1 METKHL
7 NYIISIAEHKNMT
20 KAAEKLFVSQSSLS
34 QYLSRLE
41 QNIGSP
47 LFFRAKGELILTPA
61 GELYVKAAKEVI
73 QIKNKL
79 YQNIESLDNRGH
91 ISIGVS
97 SQWGIRLLTTIV
109 PEIKNIF
116 PSVTI
121 EISETSIKEIFSQIT
136 NEKLDFALASSNSV
150 KPLENQAEVLEME
163 EILFGIPA
171 SHPFALRNNTT
182 VISKKDFIDF
192 IQSDNFILSKKEYA
206 TRILAEDIFQEV
218 QCSPKA
224 ICETNS
230 MPTISNMVT
239 NGSGVAFFPVSCA
252 TDREHIKY
260 FSLIPKVK
268 RYNLL
273 LHRNNLLMNSLEKTF
288 LSYVRSHFIHEN

>member
-7 NYIISIAEHKNMT
+7 NYIISIAQHKNMT

-61 GELYVKAAKEVI
+61 GELYVNAAKEVI
-73 QIKNKL
+73 QIKERL
-79 YQNIESLDNRGH
+79 YKNMESLDKRGH

-97 SQWGIRLLTTIV
+97 SQWGIRLLTAIV
-109 PEIKNIF
+109 PEIKNMF

-121 EISETSIKEIFSQIT
+121 EISEISIREIFTQIISG
-136 NEKLDFALASSNSV
+136 KLDFALASCTDIL
-150 KPLENQAEVLEME
+150 PLENQAEILETE

-171 SHPFALRNNTT
+171 SHLFAMKQ
-182 VISKKDFIDF
+182 SKKTISQKEIADFIKN
-192 IQSDNFILSKKEYA
+192 DNFILSKKEYA
-206 TRILAEDIFQEV
+206 TRVLAEKLFKEIKCRPE
-218 QCSPKA
+218 A

-230 MPTISNMVT
+230 MATISNMVA
-239 NGSGVAFFPVSCA
+239 NGSGVGFFPVSCA
-252 TDREHIKY
+252 NDKEHIRY
-260 FSLIPKVK
+260 YSLKPKMM

-273 LHRNNLLMNSLEKTF
+273 LHRDNLQMIPLEKTF
-288 LSYVRSHFIHEN
+288 LSYVRSNFI

>member
-1 METKHL
+1 MDTKHL
-7 NYIISIAEHKNMT
+7 NYIITIAQHKNMT

-61 GELYVKAAKEVI
+61 GELYVNAAKEVV
-73 QIKNKL
+73 QIKERL
-79 YQNIESLDNRGH
+79 YKNMESLDKRGH

-97 SQWGIRLLTTIV
+97 SQWGIRLLTAIV
-109 PEIKNIF
+109 PEIKNMF

-121 EISETSIKEIFSQIT
+121 EISETSIIEIFAQVISG
-136 NEKLDFALASSNSV
+136 KLDFALASCTDIHSNEIQAEI
-150 KPLENQAEVLEME
+150 LENE

-171 SHPFALRNNTT
+171 SHLYVMKQNKKS
-182 VISKKDFIDF
+182 ISQKEIADFIRN
-192 IQSDNFILSKKEYA
+192 DNFILAKKEYA
-206 TRILAEDIFQEV
+206 TRILAEKLFDENRLR
-218 QCSPKA
+218 PKA

-230 MPTISNMVT
+230 MATISNMVA
-239 NGSGVAFFPVSCA
+239 NGSGVGFFPVSCA
-252 TDREHIKY
+252 NDREHIKY
-260 FSLIPKVK
+260 FSLKPKMM

-273 LHRNNLLMNSLEKTF
+273 LHRDNLQMNTLEKTF
-288 LSYVRSHFIHEN
+288 LSYVRSSFI

>member
-7 NYIISIAEHKNMT
+7 NYIISIAQHKNMT

-61 GELYVKAAKEVI
+61 GELYVNAAKEVV
-73 QIKNKL
+73 QIKDRL
-79 YQNIESLDNRGH
+79 YKNMESLDKRGH

-97 SQWGIRLLTTIV
+97 SQWGIRLLTAIV
-109 PEIKNIF
+109 PEIKNMF

-121 EISETSIKEIFSQIT
+121 EISETSIREIFTQIMSG
-136 NEKLDFALASSNSV
+136 KLDFALASCTEILPPEIN
-150 KPLENQAEVLEME
+150 AEVLETE

-171 SHPFALRNNTT
+171 SHLFAMRQNKKS
-182 VISKKDFIDF
+182 ISQPEFADFIRN
-192 IQSDNFILSKKEYA
+192 DNFILSKKEYA
-206 TRILAEDIFQEV
+206 TRILAEKLFEEIKIRPD
-218 QCSPKA
+218 A

-230 MPTISNMVT
+230 MATISNMVA
-239 NGSGVAFFPVSCA
+239 NGSGVGFFPVSCSN
-252 TDREHIKY
+252 DLEHIKY
-260 FSLIPKVK
+260 YSLKPKMK

-273 LHRNNLLMNSLEKTF
+273 LHRDNLQMNPLEKTF
-288 LSYVRSHFIHEN
+288 LSYVRSNFL